1 MNKNILRAIL
11 FLILSIC
18 LLSPALATHT
28 ETINFD
34 DFKRIAIPLHI
45 IEIILASFI
54 CYMALKFFRITK
66 PVNLFLFIYTAIG
79 FFVINSLL
87 YLLFYLSTMMSLNI
101 YFAQVYIGSRIALI
115 GMVVSFV
122 LFFYQWNKIMR
133 RPHHK

>member
-1 MNKNILRAIL
+1 MNKNIIRAIL
-11 FLILSIC
+11 FLVLSIC
-18 LLSPALATHT
+18 LLSPVLAEHT

-34 DFKRIAIPLHI
+34 DFKNIAIPLHI
-45 IEIILASFI
+45 IEIILAFFI

-79 FFVINSLL
+79 FFFISSLL
-87 YLLFYLSTMMSLNI
+87 YLLLYLSTMMSLKI
-101 YFAQVYIGSRIALI
+101 FFVQVYIGSRVALI

-133 RPHHK
+133 KQHHK